1 MTVAETV
8 RDMSQTTP
16 MTWVFDVDAT
26 LVDAITG
33 SSLRP
38 GAQDLLASL
47 RAEGCRTV
55 LWSAGGAAYA
65 RRRATQHGIAHLFDA
80 FEAKD
85 ERDGAGKLCVAGVVD
100 EPAAAVFVDDQPEDL
115 PDHVEV
121 VAVPPYLSH
130 QPSDRGLAS
139 LQRGPTGRIEVT
151 LNQ

>member
-1 MTVAETV
+1 MSVAESV
-8 RDMSQTTP
+8 RAMAQSAR

-38 GAQDLLASL
+38 GAQDLLVSL
-47 RAEGCRTV
+47 RAEGCRIV

-80 FEAKD
+80 YEAKD
-85 ERDGAGKLCVAGVVD
+85 ARDGAGKLNVAGVVD

-115 PDHVEV
+115 PDHVQV
-121 VAVPPYLSH
+121 IAVPPYLAH
-130 QPSDRGLAS
+130 RPSDRCLTS
-139 LQRGPTGRIEVT
+139 LRVALGDE
-151 LNQ
+151 